1 MGGGSPGCDMVWCDK
16 RSWRCVRSWSGVDS
30 GHKWAYSMPQPGHST
45 GDPSVCVQ
53 VIMRACIENYIAPL
67 KVVHRCIP
75 SSLPAQLFFPSEDE
89 EVVEL
94 RKRIKLADNEA
105 IILKDGEGKYHFR

>member
-1 MGGGSPGCDMVWCDK
+1 M
-16 RSWRCVRSWSGVDS
+16 R
-30 GHKWAYSMPQPGHST
+30 T
-45 GDPSVCVQ
+45 GDNE
-53 VIMRACIENYIAPL
+53 ACIENYIAPL

>member
-1 MGGGSPGCDMVWCDK
+1 MEAS
-16 RSWRCVRSWSGVDS
+16 SGRGWV
-30 GHKWAYSMPQPGHST
+30 A
-45 GDPSVCVQ
+45 
-53 VIMRACIENYIAPL
+53 ENVAPL
-67 KVVHRCIP
+67 KATHRST